1 MAKVLAATLLAVVF
15 PAVGC
20 AQEPSAHALARQD
33 LEVKICYC
41 KDCHGQSGQGFSG
54 AHPIPRLAGQTIAY
68 LKSKFQV
75 SNHQL
80 SWWYGG
86 EPLKAV

>member
-1 MAKVLAATLLAVVF
+1 MDQALEQIVMVTLVIYRSWEIVFNHQCFFVLKVCLGYIRKF
-15 PAVGC
+15 
-20 AQEPSAHALARQD
+20 
-33 LEVKICYC
+33 
-41 KDCHGQSGQGFSG
+41 
-54 AHPIPRLAGQTIAY
+54 
-68 LKSKFQV
+68 LKKKV